1 MTVTIGRRELLVAL
15 GGTAVAW
22 PLAARAQQV
31 GKVPRIGYL
40 SPGSASPGPL
50 AYHDEFQRGLHDLG
64 YVEGRNIVIEYR
76 FADGKFDR
84 LGGLAAEWVPLNVDI
99 IVSVVTQASLGAKN
113 ATRTIPIVIVSVG
126 DPVGAGLVASL
137 ARPNANVTGN
147 SAMTTEVIGKSLGL
161 FKQTVPK
168 VSPMAVLWNPDNVVY
183 QGQILRE
190 TEVAART
197 LGIPLQMFGARS
209 PDEFDRTF
217 ASIADARAASLLVLP
232 DPVFSAYTARIA
244 NLANKSRLPAM
255 YGLREDAAAGGLL
268 AYGPKY
274 ADLYR
279 RAASY
284 VDKILK
290 GAKPADLPVEQP
302 TKFEFVINLKTAR
315 TLGLTIPAG
324 ILAIADEVIE

>member
-1 MTVTIGRRELLVAL
+1 MRRREFITLL
-15 GGTAVAW
+15 GGAASAW
-22 PLAARAQQV
+22 PLAARAQQA

-40 SPGSASPGPL
+40 SPGSAIPGPL
-50 AYHDEFQRGLHDLG
+50 AYHDEFQRGLRELG
-64 YVEGRNIVIEYR
+64 YVEGQNIVIEYR
-76 FADGKFDR
+76 FADGNFDR
-84 LGGLAAEWVPLNVDI
+84 LPQLAAELVQLNVDV
-99 IVSVVTQASLGAKN
+99 IVSVVTQASLAAKN

-137 ARPNANVTGN
+137 ARPGANVTGN

-161 FKQTVPK
+161 FKQTVAK

-197 LGIPLQMFGARS
+197 LGIQLQMFGARS

-217 ASIADARAASLLVLP
+217 AAIAGARVASLLVLP
-232 DPVFSAYTARIA
+232 DPLFSAYTARIA
-244 NLANKSRLPAM
+244 DLANKSRLPAM
-255 YGLREDAAAGGLL
+255 YGLREDAAAGGLM

-274 ADLYR
+274 ADFYR

-302 TKFEFVINLKTAR
+302 TKFEFTINLKTAR
-315 TLGLTIPAG
+315 PLGLTIPAG